1 MLIGLFLKLLNV
13 PLRFADPSRG
23 IDCGACGTSNFFTN
37 NQIITVMV
45 KNSDLNERATAVEI
59 DGLVDGVGAPV
70 MRAGYALKAK
80 PSWITLSAVEGTGNS
95 QIDVTAP
102 VYKGRNGRS
111 GVITVAV
118 EDLTEDVTLQQEGST
133 IWDVTTKSLAFVK
146 TGEAKKFTGNS
157 NLASI
162 TFAVDSDASW
172 LTAGKLMVNEKGYNS
187 GAEIEGDPGANN
199 VYAFEITFTAAANP
213 TVNTRTGH
221 ITVNGQKYTVTQA
234 AGDATLTVSPT
245 ALTFA
250 AAGETKQITIT
261 TNTAWT
267 IS

>member
-1 MLIGLFLKLLNV
+1 MI
-13 PLRFADPSRG
+13 
-23 IDCGACGTSNFFTN
+23 SN
-37 NQIITVMV
+37 
-45 KNSDLNERATAVEI
+45 SSLDERAIAVEI

-70 MRAGYALKAK
+70 MRAAYTLKAK
-80 PSWITLSAVEGTGNS
+80 PSWIKLSAVKGTGNS
-95 QIDVTAP
+95 QVDVTAP

-111 GVITVAV
+111 GLITVVV

-146 TGEAKKFTGNS
+146 TGEAKKFTGNT

-162 TFAVDSDASW
+162 TFAVDSDASAW
-172 LTAGKLMVNEKGYNS
+172 LTASKLVVNEKEYNS
-187 GAEIEGDPGANN
+187 GAEIEGDPGASN

-213 TVNTRTGH
+213 TVSTRSGH
-221 ITVNGQKYTVTQA
+221 VTVNGQKYAVTQA
-234 AGDATLTVSPT
+234 AGDATLIVSPT

>member
-1 MLIGLFLKLLNV
+1 
-13 PLRFADPSRG
+13 
-23 IDCGACGTSNFFTN
+23 
-37 NQIITVMV
+37 MV
-45 KNSDLNERATAVEI
+45 KDSALNERATAVEI
-59 DGLVDGVGAPV
+59 GGLVDGVGAPV

-95 QIDVTAP
+95 QVNVTAP

-111 GVITVAV
+111 GLITVTV
-118 EDLTEDVTLQQEGST
+118 GDLTEDVTLQQKGST
-133 IWDVTTKSLAFVK
+133 IWDVTTQSLAFVK

-162 TFAVDSDASW
+162 TFAVDSNASW
-172 LTAGKLMVNEKGYNS
+172 LTAGKLVVATKQYNS
-187 GAEIEGDPGANN
+187 GASIEGDPGADN

-213 TVNTRTGH
+213 TVKTRSGN

-234 AGDATLTVSPT
+234 AGDATLSVSPT
-245 ALTFA
+245 SLTFT

>member
-1 MLIGLFLKLLNV
+1 
-13 PLRFADPSRG
+13 
-23 IDCGACGTSNFFTN
+23 
-37 NQIITVMV
+37 MV
-45 KNSDLNERATAVEI
+45 KDSDLNERATAVEI

-95 QIDVTAP
+95 QVNVTAP

-111 GVITVAV
+111 GLITVAV
-118 EDLTEDVTLQQEGST
+118 EDLTEDVTLQQKGST
-133 IWDVTTKSLAFVK
+133 IWDVTTQSLAFVK
-146 TGEAKKFTGNS
+146 GGETKQFIGNS
-157 NLASI
+157 NLSAI
-162 TFAVDSDASW
+162 TFAVDSDTSKW
-172 LTAGKLMVNEKGYNS
+172 LTAGKLTVNEKQYNS
-187 GAEIEGDPGANN
+187 GTNIEGDPGAND
-199 VYAFEITFTAAANP
+199 VYAFEITFTAATNP
-213 TVNTRTGH
+213 TVNTRTGN
-221 ITVNGQKYTVTQA
+221 ITVNSKKYTVTQA

-245 ALTFA
+245 ALTFS

>member
-1 MLIGLFLKLLNV
+1 
-13 PLRFADPSRG
+13 
-23 IDCGACGTSNFFTN
+23 
-37 NQIITVMV
+37 MV
-45 KNSDLNERATAVEI
+45 KDSVLNERATAVEI
-59 DGLVDGVGAPV
+59 EGLVDGVGAPI

-80 PSWITLSAVEGTGNS
+80 PSWIILSAVEGTNNS
-95 QIDVTAP
+95 QVDVTAP

-111 GVITVAV
+111 GLITVIV
-118 EDLTEDVTLQQEGST
+118 EDLTENVTLQQEGST
-133 IWDVTTKSLAFVK
+133 IWDVTTQSLAFVK
-146 TGEAKKFTGNS
+146 TGDAKKFTGNS

-162 TFAVDSDASW
+162 TFTVDSNASSW
-172 LTAGKLMVNEKGYNS
+172 LTAGKLVVNKKAYNS

-213 TVNTRTGH
+213 TVNTRTGN

-234 AGDATLTVSPT
+234 AGDATLSVSPS

-250 AAGETKQITIT
+250 AEGETKQITIT

>member
-1 MLIGLFLKLLNV
+1 MIGDS
-13 PLRFADPSRG
+13 A
-23 IDCGACGTSNFFTN
+23 
-37 NQIITVMV
+37 
-45 KNSDLNERATAVEI
+45 LNERATAVEI
-59 DGLVDGVGAPV
+59 GGLVDGVGAPV

-95 QIDVTAP
+95 QVDVTAP

-111 GVITVAV
+111 GLITVTV

-133 IWDVTTKSLAFVK
+133 IWDVTTQSLAFVK

-157 NLASI
+157 NLAAI

-172 LTAGKLMVNEKGYNS
+172 LTAGKLVVAKQQYNS
-187 GAEIEGDPGANN
+187 GAEIEGDPGAND

-213 TVNTRTGH
+213 TVNTRSGH

-234 AGDATLTVSPT
+234 AGDATLSVSPT

>member
-1 MLIGLFLKLLNV
+1 MIEDS
-13 PLRFADPSRG
+13 A
-23 IDCGACGTSNFFTN
+23 
-37 NQIITVMV
+37 
-45 KNSDLNERATAVEI
+45 LNERATAVEI
-59 DGLVDGVGAPV
+59 GGLVDGVGAPV

-95 QIDVTAP
+95 QVDVTAP

-111 GVITVAV
+111 GLITVTV
-118 EDLTEDVTLQQEGST
+118 KDLTEDVTLRQEGST
-133 IWDVTTKSLAFVK
+133 IWDVTTQSLAFVK

-162 TFAVDSDASW
+162 TFAVDSKVSW
-172 LTAGKLMVNEKGYNS
+172 LTAGKLVVNKKEYNS
-187 GAEIEGDPGANN
+187 GAQIEGDPGADD

-213 TVNTRTGH
+213 TINSRTGY
-221 ITVNGQKYTVTQA
+221 IIVNGQRYSVTQA

>member
-1 MLIGLFLKLLNV
+1 MIE
-13 PLRFADPSRG
+13 DS
-23 IDCGACGTSNFFTN
+23 T
-37 NQIITVMV
+37 
-45 KNSDLNERATAVEI
+45 LNERATAVEI
-59 DGLVDGVGAPV
+59 GGLVDGVGVPV
-70 MRAGYALKAK
+70 MRAGYALRAK

-95 QIDVTAP
+95 RVDVTAP
-102 VYKGRNGRS
+102 VYKGREGRS
-111 GVITVAV
+111 GSITVAV
-118 EDLTEDVTLQQEGST
+118 KDLTEEVAIQQSGSN

-146 TGEAKKFTGNS
+146 TGEAKKFTGNA

-162 TFAVDSDASW
+162 TFAVDSDASAW
-172 LTAGKLMVNEKGYNS
+172 LTAGKLVVATKQYNS
-187 GAEIEGDPGANN
+187 GAAIEGDPGASN

-213 TVNTRTGH
+213 TVNTRSGH
-221 ITVNGQKYTVTQA
+221 VIVNGQKYTVTQA
-234 AGDATLTVSPT
+234 AGDATLSVSPT

>member
-1 MLIGLFLKLLNV
+1 MIEDS
-13 PLRFADPSRG
+13 A
-23 IDCGACGTSNFFTN
+23 
-37 NQIITVMV
+37 
-45 KNSDLNERATAVEI
+45 LNERATAVEI
-59 DGLVDGVGAPV
+59 GGLVDGVGAPV

-95 QIDVTAP
+95 QVDVTAP

-111 GVITVAV
+111 GLITVAV
-118 EDLTEDVTLQQEGST
+118 EDLTEDVTLQQKGST
-133 IWDVTTKSLAFVK
+133 IWDVTTQSLAFVK
-146 TGEAKKFTGNS
+146 TGEDKKFTGNS
-157 NLASI
+157 NLAAI

-172 LTAGKLMVNEKGYNS
+172 LTAGKLVVAKKQYNS
-187 GAEIEGDPGANN
+187 GAPIEGDPGADD
-199 VYAFEITFTAAANP
+199 VYTFEITFTAAANP

-234 AGDATLTVSPT
+234 AGDATLSVSPT
-245 ALTFA
+245 ALTFT

>member
-1 MLIGLFLKLLNV
+1 MIED
-13 PLRFADPSRG
+13 FA
-23 IDCGACGTSNFFTN
+23 
-37 NQIITVMV
+37 
-45 KNSDLNERATAVEI
+45 LNERATAVEI

-95 QIDVTAP
+95 QVDVTAP

-111 GVITVAV
+111 GLITVVV
-118 EDLTEDVTLQQEGST
+118 EDLTEDVTLQQKGST

-146 TGEAKKFTGNS
+146 GGETKKFVGNS

-162 TFAVDSDASW
+162 TFTVDSNASSW
-172 LTAGKLMVNEKGYNS
+172 LVAGKLVVNKKQYNS
-187 GAEIEGDPGANN
+187 GAEIEGDPGAND

-213 TVNTRTGH
+213 TVKTRTGN

-234 AGDATLTVSPT
+234 AGDATLSVSPT
-245 ALTFA
+245 SLIFT

>member
-1 MLIGLFLKLLNV
+1 
-13 PLRFADPSRG
+13 
-23 IDCGACGTSNFFTN
+23 
-37 NQIITVMV
+37 MV
-45 KNSDLNERATAVEI
+45 KDSALNERATAVEI
-59 DGLVDGVGAPV
+59 EGLVDGVGAPV

-95 QIDVTAP
+95 QVDVTAP

-111 GVITVAV
+111 GLITVTV

-133 IWDVTTKSLAFVK
+133 IWDVTTKSLAFIK
-146 TGEAKKFTGNS
+146 TGESKKFIGNS

-162 TFAVDSDASW
+162 TFAVDSNASSW
-172 LTAGKLMVNEKGYNS
+172 LTTGKLVINEKAYNS
-187 GAEIEGDPGANN
+187 GAEITGDPGADDI
-199 VYAFEITFTAAANP
+199 YAFEIRFTAAANP
-213 TVNTRTGH
+213 TVNTRTGN

-234 AGDATLTVSPT
+234 AGDATLSVSPT
-245 ALTFA
+245 ALTFVA
-250 AAGETKQITIT
+250 VGETKQITIT

>member
-1 MLIGLFLKLLNV
+1 MIE
-13 PLRFADPSRG
+13 
-23 IDCGACGTSNFFTN
+23 
-37 NQIITVMV
+37 
-45 KNSDLNERATAVEI
+45 NSALNERATAVEI
-59 DGLVDGVGAPV
+59 EGLVDGVGVPV

-95 QIDVTAP
+95 QVDVTAP

-111 GVITVAV
+111 GLITVVV
-118 EDLTEDVTLQQEGST
+118 EDLTEDVTLQQKGST

-146 TGEAKKFTGNS
+146 DGEPKKFTGNS

-162 TFAVDSDASW
+162 TFAVDSNASSW
-172 LTAGKLMVNEKGYNS
+172 LTAGKLVVNKKEYNS

-213 TVNTRTGH
+213 TVKTRTGN

-245 ALTFA
+245 ALTFS

>member
-1 MLIGLFLKLLNV
+1 MIGDS
-13 PLRFADPSRG
+13 A
-23 IDCGACGTSNFFTN
+23 
-37 NQIITVMV
+37 
-45 KNSDLNERATAVEI
+45 LNERATAVEI
-59 DGLVDGVGAPV
+59 GGLVDGVGAPV

-80 PSWITLSAVEGTGNS
+80 PSWIILSAVKGTGNS
-95 QIDVTAP
+95 QVDVTAP

-111 GVITVAV
+111 GLITVVV
-118 EDLTEDVTLQQEGST
+118 EDLTEDVTLQQEGSA
-133 IWDVTTKSLAFVK
+133 IWDVTTQSLAFVK
-146 TGEAKKFTGNS
+146 GGEAKKFTGNS
-157 NLASI
+157 NLAAI
-162 TFAVDSDASW
+162 TFAVDSNASW
-172 LTAGKLMVNEKGYNS
+172 LTAGKLVVNEKQYNS
-187 GAEIEGDPGANN
+187 GAGIEGDPGAND

-213 TVNTRTGH
+213 TVNTRTGN

-250 AAGETKQITIT
+250 AAGETKQIAIT

>member
-1 MLIGLFLKLLNV
+1 MIE
-13 PLRFADPSRG
+13 DS
-23 IDCGACGTSNFFTN
+23 T
-37 NQIITVMV
+37 
-45 KNSDLNERATAVEI
+45 LNERATAVEI
-59 DGLVDGVGAPV
+59 DGLVDGVGAPI

-95 QIDVTAP
+95 QVNVTAP

-111 GVITVAV
+111 GLITVAV
-118 EDLTEDVTLQQEGST
+118 EDLTEDVTLQQAGST

-146 TGEAKKFTGNS
+146 GGEAKKFTGNS
-157 NLASI
+157 NLAAI
-162 TFAVDSDASW
+162 TYVIDSDTSKW
-172 LTAGKLMVNEKGYNS
+172 LTAGKLVVNKKEYNS
-187 GAEIEGDPGANN
+187 GAAIEGDPGASN

-213 TVNTRTGH
+213 TVSARTGN

-234 AGDATLTVSPT
+234 AGDATLSVSPT

-250 AAGETKQITIT
+250 AAGETKQIRIT

>member
-1 MLIGLFLKLLNV
+1 
-13 PLRFADPSRG
+13 
-23 IDCGACGTSNFFTN
+23 
-37 NQIITVMV
+37 MV
-45 KNSDLNERATAVEI
+45 KDSALNERAMAVEI
-59 DGLVDGVGAPV
+59 GGLVDGVGSPV

-80 PSWITLSAVEGTGNS
+80 PSWINLSAVEGTGNS
-95 QIDVTAP
+95 QVDVTAP

-111 GVITVAV
+111 GLITVTV

-133 IWDVTTKSLAFVK
+133 IWDVTTQSLAFVK

-162 TFAVDSDASW
+162 TFTVDSDASSW
-172 LTAGKLMVNEKGYNS
+172 LTAGKLVVATKQYNS
-187 GAEIEGDPGANN
+187 GASIEGDPGADD

-213 TVNTRTGH
+213 TVKTRSGN
-221 ITVNGQKYTVTQA
+221 ITVNGQKYTVTQS
-234 AGDATLTVSPT
+234 AGDATLSVSPT
-245 ALTFA
+245 SLTFT

>member
-1 MLIGLFLKLLNV
+1 MIEDS
-13 PLRFADPSRG
+13 A
-23 IDCGACGTSNFFTN
+23 
-37 NQIITVMV
+37 
-45 KNSDLNERATAVEI
+45 LNERATAVEI
-59 DGLVDGVGAPV
+59 GGLVDGVGAPV

-80 PSWITLSAVEGTGNS
+80 PSWITLSAVKGTGNS
-95 QIDVTAP
+95 QVEVTAP

-111 GVITVAV
+111 GSITVAV
-118 EDLTEDVTLQQEGST
+118 EDLTEDVTLQQKGST

-157 NLASI
+157 NLAAI

-172 LTAGKLMVNEKGYNS
+172 LTAGKLIVNKKEYNS
-187 GAEIEGDPGANN
+187 GAEIEGDPGADD

-213 TVNTRTGH
+213 TVNTRSGH
-221 ITVNGQKYTVTQA
+221 VTVNGQKYTVTQA
-234 AGDATLTVSPT
+234 AGDATLSVSPT

>member
-1 MLIGLFLKLLNV
+1 MIG
-13 PLRFADPSRG
+13 D
-23 IDCGACGTSNFFTN
+23 
-37 NQIITVMV
+37 
-45 KNSDLNERATAVEI
+45 SDLNERATAVEI
-59 DGLVDGVGAPV
+59 GGLVDGVGAPV

-80 PSWITLSAVEGTGNS
+80 PNWITLSAVDGTGNS
-95 QIDVTAP
+95 RIDVTAP

-111 GVITVAV
+111 GLITVVV
-118 EDLTEDVTLQQEGST
+118 EDLTEDVTLQQKGST
-133 IWDVTTKSLAFVK
+133 IWDVTTQSLAFVK

-162 TFAVDSDASW
+162 TFAVDSNASW
-172 LTAGKLMVNEKGYNS
+172 LTAGKLIVNEKEYNS
-187 GAEIEGDPGANN
+187 GAVIDGDPGANN

-213 TVNTRTGH
+213 TVNTRTGN
-221 ITVNGQKYTVTQA
+221 ITVNGRKYTVTQA
-234 AGDATLTVSPT
+234 AGDATLSVSPT
-245 ALTFA
+245 SLTFA

>member
-1 MLIGLFLKLLNV
+1 
-13 PLRFADPSRG
+13 
-23 IDCGACGTSNFFTN
+23 
-37 NQIITVMV
+37 MV
-45 KNSDLNERATAVEI
+45 KDSALNERATAVEI
-59 DGLVDGVGAPV
+59 GGLVDGVGAPV

-95 QIDVTAP
+95 QVDVTAP

-111 GVITVAV
+111 GLITVTV

-133 IWDVTTKSLAFVK
+133 IWDVTTQSLAFVK
-146 TGEAKKFTGNS
+146 GGEAKKFIGNS
-157 NLASI
+157 NLAAI

-172 LTAGKLMVNEKGYNS
+172 LTAGKLVVNEKQYNS
-187 GAEIEGDPGANN
+187 GAEIEGDPGAND

-213 TVNTRTGH
+213 TVNARTGN
-221 ITVNGQKYTVTQA
+221 ITVNGQKYTVTQS
-234 AGDATLTVSPT
+234 AGDATLSVFPT
-245 ALTFA
+245 SLTFA

>member
-1 MLIGLFLKLLNV
+1 MIE
-13 PLRFADPSRG
+13 DS
-23 IDCGACGTSNFFTN
+23 S
-37 NQIITVMV
+37 
-45 KNSDLNERATAVEI
+45 LNERATAVEI
-59 DGLVDGVGAPV
+59 GGLVDGVGAPV

-95 QIDVTAP
+95 QVNVTAP
-102 VYKGRNGRS
+102 VYKGRKGRS
-111 GVITVAV
+111 GLITVAV
-118 EDLTEDVTLQQEGST
+118 RDLTEDVTLQQEGST
-133 IWDVTTKSLAFVK
+133 IWDVTTQSLAFVK
-146 TGEAKKFTGNS
+146 GGEAKKFIGNS

-162 TFAVDSDASW
+162 TFAVDSQASW
-172 LTAGKLMVNEKGYNS
+172 LTAGKLVVNEKKYNS

-213 TVNTRTGH
+213 TVNTRTGN
-221 ITVNGQKYTVTQA
+221 IIVNGQKYTVTQA

-245 ALTFA
+245 TLTFA